1 MFKFFD
7 SLMDFIFTIWNLVVN
22 TISSLI
28 NAIVVVTQATT
39 VPLQLISYVPAVIG
53 ASITLVVAIGVIKLV
68 LGWGNS

>member
-28 NAIVVVTQATT
+28 NAIVVVTQATR
-39 VPLQLISYVPAVIG
+39 VPLRLISYVPAVIG

>member
-7 SLMDFIFTIWNLVVN
+7 SFMDFVTTIWNLVVN

-28 NAIVVVTQATT
+28 NAIVIVTQAST
-39 VPLQLISYVPAVIG
+39 VPLQLLAYVPSVIG
-53 ASITLVVAIGVIKLV
+53 ASITLVVAIGIVKLL

>member
-7 SLMDFIFTIWNLVVN
+7 SLMDFIFTLWNLVVN

>member
-39 VPLQLISYVPAVIG
+39 VPLQLVSYVPAVIG